1 MIRSNFKLYL
11 FTFQGPF
18 GCNEGWTDEDP
29 NCEIETVTEN
39 KVQRANTSVAIAI
52 SITILFIITILILGL
67 WMKRRQNS
75 RIPNSKPATERG
87 ILKVHIF

>member
-18 GCNEGWTDEDP
+18 GCNDGWEGED
-29 NCEIETVTEN
+29 CETEIEN
-39 KVQRANTSVAIAI
+39 KVQETKTSVAIAI
-52 SITILFIITILILGL
+52 SITILLLITILILGL

-75 RIPNSKPATERG
+75 RLINSKVAIERG
-87 ILKVHIF
+87 ILA

>member
-18 GCNEGWTDEDP
+18 GCNEGWTEEDP
-29 NCEIETVTEN
+29 NCETETEN
-39 KVQRANTSVAIAI
+39 KVQEANMSVAVSI
-52 SITILFIITILILGL
+52 SITILFCITILILGL

-75 RIPNSKPATERG
+75 RLIDSQLATERG
-87 ILKVHIF
+87 ILA

>member
-1 MIRSNFKLYL
+1 MIGSNFKLYL

-29 NCEIETVTEN
+29 NCETEIETEN
-39 KVQRANTSVAIAI
+39 KVQEANTSVAIAI
-52 SITILFIITILILGL
+52 SITILFLITILILGL

-75 RIPNSKPATERG
+75 RLIDSKVATERG
-87 ILKVHIF
+87 ILA